1 MKGKTNFSLKDYNSF
16 GIDVQAS
23 SFYSIP
29 SESALQTLLKNI
41 HQPIFILGGGSN
53 LLLTKDLT
61 ANVLYNQI
69 EGIELVQEDE
79 KTVHIKVG
87 GGVVWDSCVSW
98 AVKRNYGGIEN
109 LSLIPGSVG
118 AAPIQNIGAYGVELK
133 DVFVSL
139 DAIELSTGNKKTFNK
154 DDCAFAYRNSVFKN
168 ELKGSYFISYVTLEL
183 QKQPE
188 LNLSY
193 GAIKDKLLEQ
203 DILNPSIADVSNTV
217 KIIRR
222 SKLPDPA
229 ELGNSG
235 SFFKN
240 PVITKSEFD
249 RLEKEFDKLK
259 YYAQKDGT
267 FKIPAG
273 WLIEQCGW
281 KGKRIGN
288 TGSYAKQALVIVNY
302 GNATGEEIELHAL
315 NVKKSV
321 YAKFGILLEAE
332 VNIL

>member
-1 MKGKTNFSLKDYNSF
+1 MEGKTNFSLKDYNSF
-16 GIDVQAS
+16 GIDVCAS
-23 SFYSIP
+23 NFFSIRT
-29 SESALQTLLKNI
+29 EDDLLKVL
-41 HQPIFILGGGSN
+41 QSVSAPYFVLGGGSN
-53 LLLTKDLT
+53 LLLTKDLN

-69 EGIELVQEDE
+69 EGIDIIESDENLVH
-79 KTVHIKVG
+79 VKVG
-87 GGVVWDSCVSW
+87 GGVNWDSFVQW
-98 AVKRNYGGIEN
+98 AVENSYGGVEN

-139 DAIELSTGNKKTFNK
+139 DAIDLTSGLKRNFSKEE
-154 DDCAFAYRNSVFKN
+154 CAFGYRNSVFKSK
-168 ELKGSYFISYVTLEL
+168 LKGKYFISNVYIEL
-183 QKQPE
+183 LTTPE

-193 GAIKDKLLEQ
+193 GAIQERLTDQ
-203 DILNPSIADVSNTV
+203 NISVPTIQDVSNTV
-217 KIIRR
+217 RAIRR

-240 PVITKSEFD
+240 PIITKEDFETLIVEFP
-249 RLEKEFDKLK
+249 ELK
-259 YYAQKDGT
+259 FYKQEEGNY
-267 FKIPAG
+267 KIPAG

-281 KGKRIGN
+281 KGKRVGN
-288 TGSYAKQALVIVNY
+288 TGSYEKQALVIVNY
-302 GNATGEEIELHAL
+302 GNATGEEVEKHAL